1 MEDFLS
7 IIFFIIF
14 FFGGFIIKLFK
25 GYMEEI
31 EREKAH
37 KSIGEKKLG
46 ESSKTFPASRKI
58 GGAEIF
64 KRAPVSGLG
73 QSAPKVPEAFADFG
87 GVEKSRFSEYEEKLR
102 ALEAENLKKPIL
114 SGDICGDCYSYHE
127 SSNKTAELFKDREN
141 LANAVIMSEI
151 LSKPLSLRNSRD
163 LF

>member
-37 KSIGEKKLG
+37 KSIGGKKFG
-46 ESSKTFPASRKI
+46 ESPKAPSASRKI
-58 GGAEIF
+58 GGAEVF
-64 KRAPVSGLG
+64 KRVSEKFG
-73 QSAPKVPEAFADFG
+73 QSAPRVPKAFADFG

-127 SSNKTAELFKDREN
+127 SSNKTAELFKGREN

>member
-25 GYMEEI
+25 GYMAEI

-37 KSIGEKKLG
+37 KSIGGKKFG
-46 ESSKTFPASRKI
+46 ESPKTFPASRKI
-58 GGAEIF
+58 GGAEVF
-64 KRAPVSGLG
+64 KRVPEKFG
-73 QSAPKVPEAFADFG
+73 QSAPRVPKAFADFG

-127 SSNKTAELFKDREN
+127 SSNKTAELFKSREN

>member
-37 KSIGEKKLG
+37 KSIGGKKFG
-46 ESSKTFPASRKI
+46 ERPKAPSASRKI
-58 GGAEIF
+58 GGAEVF
-64 KRAPVSGLG
+64 KRAPEKFG
-73 QSAPKVPEAFADFG
+73 QSAPKVPEAFADLG
-87 GVEKSRFSEYEEKLR
+87 GVEKSRFSEYEERLR

-127 SSNKTAELFKDREN
+127 SSNKTAELFKGREN

>member
-37 KSIGEKKLG
+37 KSIGGKKFG
-46 ESSKTFPASRKI
+46 ERPKAPSASRKI
-58 GGAEIF
+58 GGAEVF
-64 KRAPVSGLG
+64 KRAPEKFG
-73 QSAPKVPEAFADFG
+73 QSAPRVPKAFADFG
-87 GVEKSRFSEYEEKLR
+87 GVEKSRFSEYEERLR

-127 SSNKTAELFKDREN
+127 SSNKTAELFKGREN